1 MKLLSFREALKKTKA
16 QIDELLIPIRV
27 KQARLQGETELS
39 QLDEKMLNCEIAM
52 QELCVASPIDYKKII
67 AKLDEIALIERQRK
81 QFKKIM
87 SELFEEAE

>member
-52 QELCVASPIDYKKII
+52 QVLCVASPIDYKNII